1 MNGPHQSEAL
11 ARDQYLKLREIIESM
26 GSLVVA
32 FSGGVDSSLIA
43 RVAHDSLG
51 SRTVAVTATS
61 PAYPS
66 YEIEDAK
73 RVASTI
79 GIKHILIESNELD
92 IAEFAKNNSDRCFH
106 CKTELFDK
114 LKSIADE
121 LHIDNIAC
129 GTTLDDLSDYRP
141 GIEAARKLGVRSP
154 LVEAGLSKKMVR
166 EISRMLGLSN
176 WDKPSFACLSSRFPY
191 GTEITEERLE
201 QVGMC
206 ETYLR
211 QLGFK
216 QFRVRYHGEV
226 ARIEVS
232 VDDLKQ
238 FLEDPPLREK
248 IVKRFK
254 EFGFTYVTLD
264 LGGYRTGSMNEG
276 LRTP

>member
-1 MNGPHQSEAL
+1 MS
-11 ARDQYLKLREIIESM
+11 DQYLKLKEIIESM

-32 FSGGVDSSLIA
+32 FSGGIDSSLIA

-51 SRTVAVTATS
+51 ERAVAVTATS
-61 PAYPS
+61 PTYPS

-73 RVASTI
+73 KTASAI
-79 GIKHILIESNELD
+79 GIRHILIESNELD
-92 IAEFAKNNSDRCFH
+92 IAEFAKNNTDRCFH
-106 CKTELFDK
+106 CKMELFDK
-114 LKSIADE
+114 LKSIADD
-121 LHIDNIAC
+121 LQIDNIAC
-129 GTTLDDLSDYRP
+129 GTTIDDLSDYRP
-141 GIEAARKLGVRSP
+141 GTEAARQLGVRSP
-154 LVEAGLSKKMVR
+154 LVEAGLTKAMVR

-191 GTEITEERLE
+191 GTEITEDRLD
-201 QVGMC
+201 QIGMC
-206 ETYLR
+206 EKYLR

-232 VDDLKQ
+232 VDELNQ
-238 FLEDPPLREK
+238 FMEDRSLRER

-264 LGGYRTGSMNEG
+264 LEGYRTGSMNEG
-276 LRTP
+276 IRTK

>member
-1 MNGPHQSEAL
+1 
-11 ARDQYLKLREIIESM
+11 M

>member
-1 MNGPHQSEAL
+1 VS
-11 ARDQYLKLREIIESM
+11 DQYLKLKEIIESM

-32 FSGGVDSSLIA
+32 FSGGIDSSLIA

-51 SRTVAVTATS
+51 ERAVAVTATS
-61 PAYPS
+61 PTYPS

-73 RVASTI
+73 KTASAI
-79 GIKHILIESNELD
+79 GIRHILIESNELD
-92 IAEFAKNNSDRCFH
+92 IAEFAKNNTDRCYH
-106 CKTELFDK
+106 CKMELFDK
-114 LKSIADE
+114 LKSIADD

-129 GTTLDDLSDYRP
+129 GTTIDDLSDYRP
-141 GIEAARKLGVRSP
+141 GTEAARKLGVRSP
-154 LVEAGLSKKMVR
+154 LVEAGLTKAMVR

-191 GTEITEERLE
+191 GTEITEDRLE
-201 QVGMC
+201 QIGMC

-226 ARIEVS
+226 ARVEVS
-232 VDDLKQ
+232 VDDLNQ
-238 FLEDPPLREK
+238 FMEDLSLREK

-264 LGGYRTGSMNEG
+264 LEGYRTGSMNEG
-276 LRTP
+276 RLRTS